1 MAYSLPNDVYL
12 LLEDAFN
19 HDHSKAQVFAKAIE
33 GSIQAIENQAE
44 QRITDKKETLRS
56 ELYNE
61 LRTEL
66 ATKEFVRAEINEL
79 RAEIRSEMNELRA
92 EFHAEIIE
100 IRAEVSELRA
110 EINGL
115 RTEINGLR
123 TEINNV
129 RLDAGSLRSELK
141 QNSLLLKIQIGLIIF
156 GLTLFNPAFV
166 KLVELIM
173 K

>member
-1 MAYSLPNDVYL
+1 MAYSLPNEVFL

-19 HDHSKAQVFAKAIE
+19 HDRTKAQMFAKAIE
-33 GSIQAIENQAE
+33 DSIQAIEHQAGQE
-44 QRITDKKETLRS
+44 ITNKKETLRS

-79 RAEIRSEMNELRA
+79 RAEIRA
-92 EFHAEIIE
+92 
-100 IRAEVSELRA
+100 
-110 EINGL
+110 
-115 RTEINGLR
+115 
-123 TEINNV
+123 EINNV
-129 RLDAGSLRSELK
+129 KESLKAEINELRLEISTLRSELK